1 MANRLQRAKSGVR
14 RIVMSAKFEE
24 MPRRIFLDS
33 ATLQALQDYGGFLY
47 ENEPIEIS
55 DPVHRDPRG
64 IAKLEAL
71 RNIMQV
77 AKRVPFEFALSNN
90 SFAEVQ
96 AKGDSRYLQWAYDVL
111 DHWLACLVES
121 EEDFH
126 VNPNA
131 LAAIGTKSYKYLS
144 EGDRALLKDA
154 LALECDTF
162 LTMENRL
169 PKNAAHIEK
178 TLGLR
183 VLTPIEMWNYIQP
196 WAALFR

>member
-1 MANRLQRAKSGVR
+1 
-14 RIVMSAKFEE
+14 MSAKFEE
-24 MPRRIFLDS
+24 IPRRIFLDS
-33 ATLQALQDYGGFLY
+33 STLQTLQDYGGFLY
-47 ENEPIEIS
+47 ENEPIDVS

-77 AKRVPFEFALSNN
+77 TKRAPFEFALSNN

-111 DHWLACLVES
+111 DRWLACLAES
-121 EEDFH
+121 GEDLH
-126 VNPNA
+126 GNPNV
-131 LAAIGTKSYKYLS
+131 LAAIGTKSYEYLS
-144 EGDRALLKDA
+144 ESDRALLNDA

-162 LTMENRL
+162 LTMENKL

-183 VLTPIEMWNYIQP
+183 VLTPIEMWNHIQP